1 MDTSDE
7 LLQILQ
13 NIEDEQAS
21 KKVAE
26 TISYLNKPE
35 KIAISSN
42 NAEQEPNG
50 YNPYTGNGFATFTI
64 NLPRGALGVKSVEL
78 LNANIPQAQASIPD
92 ECLIFYY
99 YRLKTQTDYQNT
111 TTIFHDSPNYD
122 NLYFIRLLPSYYK
135 PEFIIHSG
143 LYGFNK
149 TFSSYDDL
157 ATELSKACINDLLAN
172 NINAPDINQNA
183 PHYISGDISLTY
195 SSKKNKFVM
204 TGNNAF
210 TSWASAW
217 DAETSYYI
225 NDIVSYNGID
235 YICIQNNDGVQP
247 PNVATWEVYTS
258 PTYTYFLAGYEDPNV
273 YTLGKSLQIGF
284 GQNDFDFS
292 LYLDGNDIFRL
303 YSIPAQPCLQY
314 QTLNLRLGFTFNGIY
329 TWTSNMNIG
338 INQNIN
344 VGNDVLISLFNR
356 LRPVP
361 IYTGVFGLGAG
372 PAIIYDIAGTP
383 YEDPTYTA
391 DSYANLVYSSIVNI
405 YCSFIGPSTTDT
417 QRNTNLLSI
426 VPFNAGNL
434 GITFYEPKI
443 SNKLTKISKDIYSM
457 FFEFRREDGEL
468 YYFPNSAIITL
479 QLALSYE

>member
-50 YNPYTGNGFATFTI
+50 YNPYTGNGFASFTV

-111 TTIFHDSPNYD
+111 ETILLEQPSIN
-122 NLYFIRLLPSYYK
+122 NLYYIRLLPSYYK
-135 PEFIIHSG
+135 KEFIVYTNS
-143 LYGFNK
+143 YGYNRTFN
-149 TFSSYDDL
+149 SYQDL
-157 ATELSKACINDLLAN
+157 ASELLKACGNDLLYDN
-172 NINAPDINQNA
+172 YSPVPLIPLPYFIPN
-183 PHYISGDISLTY
+183 DISITFNEEF
-195 SSKKNKFVM
+195 NKFQM

-217 DAETSYYI
+217 DAETSYHI
-225 NDIVSYNGID
+225 NDIVSYNGIN

-247 PNVATWEVYTS
+247 PNVATWEIYTS
-258 PTYTYFLAGYEDPNV
+258 PFYTYLSAGYEDPNIL
-273 YTLGKSLQIGF
+273 TLANILQPLFKEWDFNYFQHTDSLLNVIA
-284 GQNDFDFS
+284 
-292 LYLDGNDIFRL
+292 
-303 YSIPAQPCLQY
+303 SIPPQPIVQY
-314 QTLNLRLGFTFNGIY
+314 QTLNLRLGFTFNGIFTY
-329 TWTSNMNIG
+329 NNNMLVGVENTGNNI
-338 INQNIN
+338 
-344 VGNDVLISLFNR
+344 LISFYNR
-356 LRPVP
+356 LRPIP
-361 IYTGVFGLGAG
+361 IYIPVNLLGATNT
-372 PAIIYDIAGTP
+372 IYNIAGTP

-391 DSYANLVYSSIVNI
+391 DSYANLCYSSIVNI